1 MKYYEFV
8 KAYPDIS
15 LFGLLEKTNALNFLG
30 TLNEPAIENLDKSFL
45 FDNGSRCFTWNNE
58 TMILDTNANDFM
70 TFATNA
76 IATKFSDK
84 WSKIYELYGL
94 KNPLGTNATET
105 FSQKTDTVGT
115 NNTDNTTTN
124 SISAYDS
131 DTFVNDN
138 QSTVNGN
145 INSNANENVEYTKT
159 TTSFQAMTQT
169 VDLLTNQTLYDIIYS
184 DIRSYL
190 FLTTI

>member
-1 MKYYEFV
+1 MKYRDFV

-30 TLNEPAIENLDKSFL
+30 ALNDPDIEKLNQSFL
-45 FDNGSRCFTWNNE
+45 FDNGGRCFTWNNE
-58 TMILDTNANDFM
+58 TMILDTNASDFM

-84 WSKIYELYGL
+84 WSKIYELYGS
-94 KNPLGTNATET
+94 KTPLGANAIET
-105 FSQKTDTVGT
+105 FSQTTDNVGT
-115 NNTDNTTTN
+115 NTNDNTTTN

-138 QSTVNGN
+138 QSTFNVH

-169 VDLLTNQTLYDIIYS
+169 VDLLTKQTLYDIIYS

-190 FLTTI
+190 FRTTI